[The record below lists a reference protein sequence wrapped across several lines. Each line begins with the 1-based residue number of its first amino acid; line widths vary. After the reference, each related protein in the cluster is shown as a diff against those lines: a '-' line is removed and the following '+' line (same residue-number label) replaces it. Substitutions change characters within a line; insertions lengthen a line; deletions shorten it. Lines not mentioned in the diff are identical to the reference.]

1 MKKLYLITT
10 IISLAGGLWGC
21 AGLPKVAISK
31 AEYSQL
37 SSVSINPNVPLPKEF
52 VYVGPNQAAA
62 GFLFGAIGALI
73 AEGASADTKTQLLQT
88 LDRNDIKVGQI
99 VSSEFEHQIR
109 DAGFFLRVEAQGADA
124 EFKMQVNIY
133 GLYVCGQRQLCPIL
147 NLSGRLVRPDGKVV
161 WQNTD
166 FVTVNN
172 KEITKSPHKLE
183 ELMAQPEL
191 LRESFRNAVRITSK
205 MLIDDMRTQVGKL

>member
-1 MKKLYLITT
+1 MKKLYRILSILS
-10 IISLAGGLWGC
+10 IASALSAC
-21 AGLPKVAISK
+21 AGLPKIAASK
-31 AEYSQL
+31 AAFSQL
-37 SSVSINPNVPLPKEF
+37 SSVSVNTNVPLPKEF

-73 AEGASADTKTQLLQT
+73 AEGASANTKTQLLQT
-88 LDRNDIKVGQI
+88 LDSNDIKIGEI

-109 DAGFFLRVEAQGADA
+109 DAGFFQRVEAQGADA

-133 GLYVCGQRQLCPIL
+133 GLYVCGQRQLCPML
-147 NLSGRLVRPDGKVV
+147 NLSGQLVRSDGKVV

-166 FVTVNN
+166 FITVNN
-172 KEITKSPHKLE
+172 KEIAKSPHKLE
-183 ELMAQPEL
+183 EFLAQPEL
-191 LRESFRNAVRITSK
+191 LRESFQNAVRLTTK